1 MILDFDIVPLREWL
15 AYSSIVFLIVIVVG
29 SLLAAFLSYIFCAV
43 RHGPIE
49 AFYIV
54 GQTGAAAI
62 PDFLSTSPRRVF
74 AIARLAA
81 KEALRRRVWVSLVVF
96 FVLLLYA
103 QWFLDQRS
111 DHPGRLYIAF
121 VMTSTSYLVLG
132 LSLFLSTFS
141 LPADIKNRT
150 IYTIVTKPVRSNEIV
165 MGRILGFAAVSTVFI
180 VIMCLTSL
188 AFVVRGLDHT
198 HGLSSEL
205 AVILE
210 DVNDPEIGFWE
221 GQTTNDQHH
230 RHSIRLERVEQD
242 GETIIEG
249 QTDQVMG
256 HVHTIQIT
264 GEGDDAKLFVSPPE
278 EQLLARVPVFGDLAF
293 FDRDGAP
300 TKIGVNVGEEWAY
313 RGYVEGE
320 TLGRFEYTFTDVTEE
335 RFPDGLPMELNLSVF
350 RTHKGKITR
359 GVLGTIKLV
368 NTNPNS
374 EYDES
379 APIHFNAKEYVIDKK
394 FIERT
399 VAARRRSGGKVV
411 EVDVFDELVDDGKLT
426 VFVQCM
432 EQGQYFGAAKRDVY
446 LRAADQPFWINFI
459 KGFMGIW
466 FQMLIVT
473 TFGVAFSTFL
483 SGPIAMMVSS
493 GMLVLGLARDFI
505 DQVFGGVLQNN
516 NVLRFLIGHVMK
528 GQELDGVAYGGGPI
542 ESVIRMARQQNVMVD
557 LDVIPMLTSVVKLID
572 VGLMSIMYAVSSGL
586 PDISWFDNATFVAQG
601 FNVETALLIQQGLTT
616 FAFCMVLTVISYF
629 CLKTREIAA

>member
-1 MILDFDIVPLREWL
+1 MILDFEIAPLREWL
-15 AYSSIVFLIVIVVG
+15 AYSSLIFLMIIVVG

-81 KEALRRRVWVSLVVF
+81 KEAMRRRIWVSLVVF
-96 FVLLLYA
+96 FILLLYA

-150 IYTIVTKPVRSNEIV
+150 IYTIVTKPVRPNEII
-165 MGRILGFAAVSTVFI
+165 MGRILGFAGISTIFI

-188 AFVVRGLDHT
+188 VFVVRGLDHS

-205 AVILE
+205 AVVLE
-210 DVNDPEIGFWE
+210 DIEEQGFWE
-221 GQTTNDQHH
+221 GQTTNNQHH
-230 RHSIRLERVEQD
+230 RHNIRLEPVERD

-249 QTDQVMG
+249 LTDLVMG
-256 HVHTIQIT
+256 HVHTIQII
-264 GEGDDAKLFVSPPE
+264 GEGDDAKLSVSPPE
-278 EQLLARVPVFGDLAF
+278 DQLLARVPVFGDLDF
-293 FDRDGAP
+293 FDRDGAEAAA
-300 TKIGVNVGEEWAY
+300 GVNVGEEWAY
-313 RGYVEGE
+313 RGYIEGE
-320 TLGRFEYTFTDVTEE
+320 TLGRFEFNYTNVTAD

-350 RTHKGKITR
+350 RTHKGKITE

-368 NTNPNS
+368 NTDPNS
-374 EYDES
+374 EYAES
-379 APIHFNAKEYVIDKK
+379 SPLHFNAKEYVIDKK
-394 FIERT
+394 FIPRT
-399 VAARRRSGGKVV
+399 LQARRRADGEIK
-411 EVDVFDELVDDGKLT
+411 EVDVFEELINDGKLSIS
-426 VFVQCM
+426 VQCM
-432 EQGQYFGAAKRDVY
+432 ERGQYFGAAKRDVY
-446 LRAADQPFWINFI
+446 LRAADQPFWLNFI

-466 FQMLIVT
+466 LQMLIVT

-493 GMLVLGLARDFI
+493 GMIVLGLARDFI
-505 DQVFGGVLQNN
+505 DQVFGGVLRTN
-516 NVLRFLIGHVMK
+516 NVLRFLMGFVMT
-528 GQELDGVAYGGGPI
+528 GQELEGPAYGGGPV
-542 ESVIRMARQQNVMVD
+542 ESIIRMARQQNVMVD
-557 LDVIPMLTSVVKLID
+557 LDVIPMLTSVVRVMD
-572 VGLMSIMYAVSSGL
+572 VGLMAIMYSVANGL
-586 PDISWFDNATFVAQG
+586 PDLSWFNNATFVAQG
-601 FNVETALLIQQGLTT
+601 FNVDGGLLAQQCLTT
-616 FAFCMVLTVISYF
+616 CAFCMVLTIISYF